1 MTSFLK
7 NKPKLSLQV
16 PSDDEYSM
24 DLGET
29 TNETYTTLSPL
40 EIDSSSDD
48 DSVVD
53 VINPDFKKLLNHTV
67 NVENIN
73 NFGQQIENKKIKRT
87 YARSLKKNDMLKG
100 KGLPVTLNYFLNSD
114 TNPPIF
120 TKVFLFSSMD
130 ESHKQS
136 ILNKVLSEIHYHNQF
151 EEIRKIYEMDE
162 INYGECLFKMPTLG
176 NYGFIEDKS
185 ELLGFHPDEAMEAF
199 YIQMSVIP
207 NDYYSVSQ
215 LTSDTRCELI
225 KDKLL
230 DITDCLERNNLFH
243 NDIHRFNVFVN
254 DNNDIFLIDFG
265 EAQNEANAG
274 SWEWSDQLCNFI
286 KRQKRKRI
294 VGGTR
299 KKKCIGK
306 RNGKKGCRTCCNKNK
321 KIKRCKFRLN

>member
-114 TNPPIF
+114 INPPIF
-120 TKVFLFSSMD
+120 TKVFL
-130 ESHKQS
+130 
-136 ILNKVLSEIHYHNQF
+136 L
-151 EEIRKIYEMDE
+151 
-162 INYGECLFKMPTLG
+162 C
-176 NYGFIEDKS
+176 
-185 ELLGFHPDEAMEAF
+185 
-199 YIQMSVIP
+199 SVIFTFL
-207 NDYYSVSQ
+207 N
-215 LTSDTRCELI
+215 LI
-225 KDKLL
+225 SCFLRKLCQIPIFFLDKKYQGNFSPGSFFLPGEISECPKIKLDLILYFFFKKLL
-230 DITDCLERNNLFH
+230 NLKIEFICFCE
-243 NDIHRFNVFVN
+243 N
-254 DNNDIFLIDFG
+254 FLY
-265 EAQNEANAG
+265 
-274 SWEWSDQLCNFI
+274 L
-286 KRQKRKRI
+286 
-294 VGGTR
+294 
-299 KKKCIGK
+299 
-306 RNGKKGCRTCCNKNK
+306 
-321 KIKRCKFRLN
+321 

>member
-29 TNETYTTLSPL
+29 TNETYATLSPL

-67 NVENIN
+67 NIN

-136 ILNKVLSEIHYHNQF
+136 ILNKILSEIHYHNQF

-162 INYGECLFKMPTLG
+162 ISYGECLFKMPTLG
-176 NYGFIEDKS
+176 NYGFVEDKS
-185 ELLGFHPDEAMEAF
+185 ELLGFHVDEAMEAF

-215 LTSDTRCELI
+215 LTSDTRCEI
-225 KDKLL
+225 IRNKLL

-286 KRQKRKRI
+286 KRQKRKRTI
-294 VGGTR
+294 GGTR
-299 KKKCIGK
+299 RIYFGKK
-306 RNGKKGCRTCCNKNK
+306 NGKKGCRTCFKTI
-321 KIKRCKFRLN
+321 KIKKVKKVKK

>member
-114 TNPPIF
+114 INPPIF
-120 TKVFLFSSMD
+120 TKVFL
-130 ESHKQS
+130 
-136 ILNKVLSEIHYHNQF
+136 L
-151 EEIRKIYEMDE
+151 
-162 INYGECLFKMPTLG
+162 C
-176 NYGFIEDKS
+176 
-185 ELLGFHPDEAMEAF
+185 
-199 YIQMSVIP
+199 SVIFTFL
-207 NDYYSVSQ
+207 N
-215 LTSDTRCELI
+215 LI
-225 KDKLL
+225 SCFLRKLCQIPIFFLDKKYQ
-230 DITDCLERNNLFH
+230 
-243 NDIHRFNVFVN
+243 
-254 DNNDIFLIDFG
+254 G
-265 EAQNEANAG
+265 
-274 SWEWSDQLCNFI
+274 NFSP
-286 KRQKRKRI
+286 
-294 VGGTR
+294 
-299 KKKCIGK
+299 
-306 RNGKKGCRTCCNKNK
+306 
-321 KIKRCKFRLN
+321 